1 MARSSFPFNRQA
13 RQLAGLLLLLLA
25 SNCSQEDRQLRMEL
39 QKSFN
44 TYIQAMQNLD
54 DETLKAVVL
63 FSKVRDYKGHVME
76 LLHAYQEQLYED
88 GSIDFFDQQGVVLC
102 RFLGL
107 GHHRYQA
114 MTVERLANSPLVRM
128 RVSVHFAYDN
138 TIAWGAFEPGTSVFI
153 PREPWG
159 SAYRVVIGQPGELP
173 RKQLSYCEIVCEFHP
188 TNLPGYWQL
197 RRCEV
202 DPNSP
207 VYEESFRS
215 L

>member
-1 MARSSFPFNRQA
+1 
-13 RQLAGLLLLLLA
+13 LLVLLSAL
-25 SNCSQEDRQLRMEL
+25 SCSQEDRQLRMEL

-44 TYIQAMQNLD
+44 TYIRAMQNLD
-54 DETLKAVVL
+54 DDTLKGVVL

-76 LLHAYQEQLYED
+76 LLRSYQEQLYED

-107 GHHRYQA
+107 GHHRYQV

-128 RVSVHFAYDN
+128 RISVHFAYDN
-138 TIAWGAFEPGTSVFI
+138 TIASGGFEPGTVVFI

-159 SAYRVVIGQPGELP
+159 SAYRVVLGQPGELP
-173 RKQLSYCEIVCEFHP
+173 RKQLRYCEIVCEFHP
-188 TNLPGYWQL
+188 TNLAGYWQL

-207 VYEESFRS
+207 VFEESFRS